1 MHYILKYS
9 TPLLLI
15 ILLFSS
21 CRKEPKYGDAPEIE
35 FKGIEQ
41 YTYPASGVLTDS
53 LVLVIGFRD
62 GNGNLGLNPLTQ
74 GKTEVDDQ
82 PPFNDGSP
90 YQNNFIVRL
99 LIKNAQGQFE
109 EYQFPVAG
117 FDKSGRF
124 PRISN
129 DDREEPLEGNIK
141 YSILLTEDLFDPGD
155 VLKFEVFIYDRTL
168 PTPLKSNVV
177 TTSEVTL
184 FQK

>member
-9 TPLLLI
+9 TALLLI

-21 CRKEPKYGDAPEIE
+21 CRKEPKYNDAPEIE
-35 FKGIEQ
+35 FKRIEKFRLTKDQFGNPANIEQ
-41 YTYPASGVLTDS
+41 INI
-53 LVLVIGFRD
+53 VIGFRD
-62 GNGNLGLNPLTQ
+62 GNGNLGLS
-74 GKTEVDDQ
+74 TENGSVDKA
-82 PPFNDGSP
+82 PPFDSGSP
-90 YQNNFIVRL
+90 YENNFIVRF

-109 EYQFPVAG
+109 EYEFPVAG

-129 DDREEPLEGNIK
+129 DDREEPLEGEIK
-141 YSILLTEDLFDPGD
+141 YTMTLTEDLFDPGD

-177 TTSEVTL
+177 TTSEVVV
-184 FQK
+184 FD